1 MISALIGPTLIAIA
15 ASMLLNI
22 NFLPKLMGQVAND
35 PALMFVSGVITFVVG
50 LAIVRVHNFWKGG
63 WPVVVTVLGWLALL
77 GGLARMLFPIQ
88 LTAMVAGSAH
98 NTGFLIGES
107 VVFLALGGFLS
118 FKGYSQHG

>member
-1 MISALIGPTLIAIA
+1 
-15 ASMLLNI
+15 MLLNI